1 VGVVTV
7 GRLHGF
13 LFGKFLLAITFAI
26 STLVLGLRADAYMGQ
41 HWCEDDPVFM
51 VNGALVDVTTAFP
64 AAFVDTIKE
73 PVAFELLVPSN
84 AIATV
89 VSLPGAV
96 PMTARISKVLPAG
109 GFLSLGVPVIL
120 KVTIKSTHSF
130 ETRTTV
136 TGTYFWLSSTVYG
149 KSNVTTQVRYTLIG
163 L

>member
-1 VGVVTV
+1 ME
-7 GRLHGF
+7 RLRGF
-13 LFGKFLLAITFAI
+13 TFGKLVFAVAFSI
-26 STLVLGLRADAYMGQ
+26 STFGLGLDAEAGQ

-96 PMTARISKVLPAG
+96 PMTARISKVLPAD
-109 GFLSLGVPVIL
+109 GFLSLGVPVIV
-120 KVTIKSTHSF
+120 KVTIKSSHSF
-130 ETRTTV
+130 ETRTKI